1 MILDE
6 FTGRNCKR
14 TEYIDANGKHW
25 VVRTDPIFENRKL
38 VCYETVLLLQ
48 LDYCTKRHGLVT
60 SATKER
66 ALMKHDGFI
75 ARLQREDATRGDSL
89 NLLTGDLKRRSHER
103 K

>member
-14 TEYIDANGKHW
+14 TEYIDASGKHW
-25 VVRTDPIFENRKL
+25 IVRTDPVFRDHKL

-48 LDYCTKRHGLVT
+48 LDYCNKRHGLAT

-66 ALMKHDGFI
+66 AYLKHDGFV
-75 ARLQREDATRGDSL
+75 ARLQRAEAMAANG
-89 NLLTGDLKRRSHER
+89 GKEE

>member
-25 VVRTDPIFENRKL
+25 IVRTDPVFVERKL
-38 VCYETVLLLQ
+38 DRYETTLLLQ
-48 LDYCTKRHGLVT
+48 LEHRNSPCRRAV

-89 NLLTGDLKRRSHER
+89 NLLTGDLKRRGHER